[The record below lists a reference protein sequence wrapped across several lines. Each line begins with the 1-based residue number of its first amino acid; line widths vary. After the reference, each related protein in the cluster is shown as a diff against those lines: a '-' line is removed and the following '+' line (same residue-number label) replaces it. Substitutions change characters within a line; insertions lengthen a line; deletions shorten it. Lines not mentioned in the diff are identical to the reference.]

1 MSPRWRTAREDEAI
15 LGVRPEFVCEPETLE
30 EAREAVRES
39 AGAARRLAFV
49 GGGTDLELGPP
60 PERLD
65 AIIRTSRLTRV
76 VEHTP
81 ADQIAVVEAGVTLA
95 VLQAALRPHGQR
107 LALDPPQPE
116 RATLGGII
124 ASNAFG
130 PRRARFG
137 SVRDLLIGISIVR
150 ADGTLARGG
159 GKVVKNVAGFDL
171 PRLMVGSLG
180 TLGLIATATLR
191 LHPLPQ
197 QEATLLLPGLDGARV
212 RALVTAIRDAQ
223 LEPTSVAALRR
234 SDGRFDVAV
243 RFEGFRA
250 GVDEQRDR
258 MTRLVIGD
266 AQARCDLLD
275 DAGARDFWKRHEG
288 VRTVPP
294 LRLRLSALPS
304 QIDAI
309 ATQVLPGLEAALDER
324 GFVWYATLGIG
335 FFSGAPRDP
344 VSAAEAIAAARSALQ
359 ILGGRLTLQA
369 APPSIRGRVEFWG
382 AAPSALPLMREL
394 KQRLDPERRLAPGR
408 FVGGI

>member
-1 MSPRWRTAREDEAI
+1 MSPRWRPAREDEAI
-15 LGVRPEFVCEPETLE
+15 LEVRPELVCEPETLE

-39 AGAARRLAFV
+39 ADAGRRLAFV
-49 GGGTDLELGPP
+49 GGGTDLELGAP

-65 AIIRTSRLTRV
+65 AIIRTSRLARV

-95 VLQAALRPHGQR
+95 ALQAVLRPHGQR

-116 RATLGGII
+116 RATLAGII

-197 QEATLLLPGLDGARV
+197 EEATLLLPGLDSARV
-212 RALVTAIRDAQ
+212 RALVAAIRDAQ

-234 SDGRFDVAV
+234 SDGRFDVVV

-258 MTRLVIGD
+258 MTGLVIGD
-266 AQARCDLLD
+266 AQAGCDLLD
-275 DAGARDFWKRHEG
+275 DAAARAFWKRHED

-309 ATQVLPGLEAALDER
+309 ATQVLPGLEAALDKPQ
-324 GFVWYATLGIG
+324 FVWYATVGIG

-344 VSAAEAIAAARSALQ
+344 VSAAEAITAARSSLQ

-369 APPSIRGRVEFWG
+369 APLSIRERVEFWG
-382 AAPSALPLMREL
+382 ATPSALPLMRDL